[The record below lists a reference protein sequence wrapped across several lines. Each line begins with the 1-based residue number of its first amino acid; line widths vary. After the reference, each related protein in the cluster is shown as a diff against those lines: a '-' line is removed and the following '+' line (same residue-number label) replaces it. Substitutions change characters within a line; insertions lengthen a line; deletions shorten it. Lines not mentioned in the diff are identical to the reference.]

1 MRSATRW
8 GSGNVNS
15 PSGVEHLGS
24 ERHGYA
30 KNEDQRVNELA
41 GEMQTLLKGKFDPLL
56 AAGAELHP
64 ALADD
69 CHIQQDGD
77 DEIKMFLIHVR
88 GHERLSGL
96 RGQEL
101 AVVTREGDLTP
112 PARRIISKGG
122 SSQRIN
128 LLLMKRNLNESRRD
142 GKETENV
149 VSAI

>member
-1 MRSATRW
+1 
-8 GSGNVNS
+8 
-15 PSGVEHLGS
+15 
-24 ERHGYA
+24 
-30 KNEDQRVNELA
+30 
-41 GEMQTLLKGKFDPLL
+41 
-56 AAGAELHP
+56 
-64 ALADD
+64 
-69 CHIQQDGD
+69 
-77 DEIKMFLIHVR
+77 MFLIHVR